1 MVFYHVK
8 VAFWVVQPA
17 SKLPNFP
24 GLETPVGALSTL
36 LGSLIATLGAA
47 GCGADVLDV
56 KTGSLGAKI
65 YKLDDG
71 WPESVEEQGLLLL
84 VWRRNFRNDI

>member
-71 WPESVEEQGLLLL
+71 WPESVEGAGSSL
-84 VWRRNFRNDI
+84 VSMETQF